1 MIPEKYPDD
10 LLEDYHFY
18 TKKQWHG
25 IRTGTGM
32 GAWAIFEKNYN
43 MTWPVWDRND
53 MGTEP

>member
-25 IRTGTGM
+25 IGTGTGM
-32 GAWAIFEKNYN
+32 GAWAIFEKII
-43 MTWPVWDRND
+43 TWHDRYD